1 MRSFATM
8 REGMAS
14 LAFRL
19 LHWQLV
25 AGQPH
30 PGHIRPFSVEYT
42 VRDVMAT
49 LSRCGRDRA
58 K

>member
-25 AGQPH
+25 SGHPH
-30 PGHIRPFSVEYT
+30 PGHIRPLPVEYT
-42 VRDVMAT
+42 VRDVMPT
-49 LSRCGRDRA
+49 LSRRARDRA